1 MISFLQKSD
10 IQLIILTILLVI
22 ISLSGLYFG
31 NWITLLLPLV
41 IFFIGVLVFKADLL
55 FFLLPFLIPLSINPS
70 EMWETMDLS
79 LSIPVEPLLA
89 IFVFAFF
96 YLLFSHSLDDKRIF
110 THPFAIIIYIYL
122 SWIFITSLSSTE
134 KIVSIKFL
142 IAKLWF
148 IIPSFFLAYFYFKAK
163 GSKQVFLSLFV
174 ISLSIVALY
183 NIIHLWSW
191 DFAEKPSQWTM
202 KPFFKDHTIFGAVL
216 GMGVPLAFGMAIYHK
231 LNLKLSLLYYL
242 CFVVLMVGL
251 YLTYS
256 RAAWIS
262 IVASLFYFFLFVLR
276 IKFKTLMFG
285 LGLLLVYILIN
296 QNNLIRKLEEN
307 KVSSSNDFVE
317 NVESIS
323 NISSDQSNLERLNRW
338 YCAIAMGKAKPV
350 FGFGPGTYMFHYAP
364 FQLSS
369 MHTEISTNFGDVGNA
384 HSEYLGPFAEMGILG
399 LCLMIVL
406 LIGVIYYSFKSFYQ
420 SHDQQER
427 IIILAVSCSLIGYFT
442 HGFLNNFLDSDK
454 AAVIFWAMICIIIT
468 KDIQTRHRSKDNS
481 HS

>member
-1 MISFLQKSD
+1 
-10 IQLIILTILLVI
+10 
-22 ISLSGLYFG
+22 
-31 NWITLLLPLV
+31 
-41 IFFIGVLVFKADLL
+41 
-55 FFLLPFLIPLSINPS
+55 
-70 EMWETMDLS
+70 
-79 LSIPVEPLLA
+79 
-89 IFVFAFF
+89 
-96 YLLFSHSLDDKRIF
+96 
-110 THPFAIIIYIYL
+110 
-122 SWIFITSLSSTE
+122 
-134 KIVSIKFL
+134 
-142 IAKLWF
+142 
-148 IIPSFFLAYFYFKAK
+148 
-163 GSKQVFLSLFV
+163 
-174 ISLSIVALY
+174 LY

-216 GMGVPLAFGMAIYHK
+216 GMGVPLAFGMARYHK
-231 LNLKLSLLYYL
+231 MNFKLSLLYNL

-262 IVASLFYFFLFVLR
+262 IVASLFYFFLFVFR

-285 LGLLLVYILIN
+285 LGLLLVYIFIN
-296 QNNLIRKLEEN
+296 QNTLIRKLEEN

-338 YCAIAMGKAKPV
+338 YCAIAMGKAKPL

-427 IIILAVSCSLIGYFT
+427 
-442 HGFLNNFLDSDK
+442 
-454 AAVIFWAMICIIIT
+454 
-468 KDIQTRHRSKDNS
+468 
-481 HS
+481 